1 MEGEEETP
9 AATEEYELKCQEIDP
24 ETGEGEKRWPAAPTL
39 KYKVSLCK
47 DFLNGNCA
55 MGHLCN
61 FAHGEKELRGYT
73 KHGLS
78 KDMVYKTVLC
88 KLFPTGNCNWGDA
101 CRFAHGETELR
112 KPDPEAIAQQRQAH
126 IKNNNVQIQEHKLYI
141 SQLET
146 ENDELKIEN
155 ERLKAQVDI
164 LIRSNAARR
173 GEERRPYDDRSY
185 SSGSGSG
192 SYNPRRHHYTTAG
205 VGKRRYHDW

>member
-1 MEGEEETP
+1 MI
-9 AATEEYELKCQEIDP
+9 L
-24 ETGEGEKRWPAAPTL
+24 
-39 KYKVSLCK
+39 
-47 DFLNGNCA
+47 
-55 MGHLCN
+55 H
-61 FAHGEKELRGYT
+61 EKELRGYT

-126 IKNNNVQIQEHKLYI
+126 IKNNNVQIQELKLYI

-155 ERLKAQVDI
+155 ERLK
-164 LIRSNAARR
+164 
-173 GEERRPYDDRSY
+173 
-185 SSGSGSG
+185 
-192 SYNPRRHHYTTAG
+192 
-205 VGKRRYHDW
+205 